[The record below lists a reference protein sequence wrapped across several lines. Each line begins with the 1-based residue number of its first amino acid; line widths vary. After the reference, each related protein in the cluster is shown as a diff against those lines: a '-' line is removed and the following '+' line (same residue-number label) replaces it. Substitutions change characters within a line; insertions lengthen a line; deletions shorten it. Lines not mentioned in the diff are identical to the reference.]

1 MPALEELLLSLFATT
16 KIYKHLH
23 QSSWIFVLYL
33 LHFPFLPMPKG
44 VPMRQ
49 LQQMAALYLP
59 YWLLAIPHTVPSFN
73 QRNKSTGPA
82 I

>member
-16 KIYKHLH
+16 NIYKHLH

-59 YWLLAIPHTVPSFN
+59 YWLLTIPHTVPSFN